1 MNKICKTVL
10 GTAAAF
16 IVAGATMAPVSVLA
30 WGDSANGRPS
40 YTISDINA
48 GKLGDTITFNSIS
61 DGAIGNEKNFVG
73 AKNTAEN
80 TAVWNADTINV
91 KDGDTIKIRLYV
103 HNNNPKGTER
113 IAENVSA
120 NFSLPA
126 LVGKSL
132 TVVGYLNSSNAT
144 PNRYWDEIELKSNDD
159 FYIEYVKGSAEYSNG
174 KMGTVKLSDE
184 VIYSGVSLGYDS
196 LNGKIP
202 GCYQY
207 DGEVTI
213 EVKVHKSVTAKLAKT
228 VRLKGTKEWSEMV
241 DAKIGDEVEFQIEY
255 RNLLNEQADNVM
267 IRDVLP
273 NNLEYVQDS
282 TYLYNA
288 SHQSGVKLDGNTVT
302 TTGINIGSYSPN
314 GNAYVRFTA
323 KVVNKNLV
331 CGKTQLVNWAAST
344 VNSKVTKDDAS
355 VVVVRDNCD
364 PEPTPTPTPTPTPEV
379 LPDTGPT
386 EVVAIALGAG
396 SLTTAIGYYVAS
408 RKKLMK

>member
-1 MNKICKTVL
+1 MNKIYKTVL

-30 WGDSANGRPS
+30 WGDSAGGRPS

-80 TAVWNADTINV
+80 TSVWNADTINV

-126 LVGKSL
+126 LAGKSL
-132 TVVGYLNSSNAT
+132 TIVGYLNSSNAT

-184 VIYSGVSLGYDS
+184 VIYSGVTLGYDS

-213 EVKVHKSVTAKLAKT
+213 EVKIHKSVTAKLAKT
-228 VRLKGTKEWSEMV
+228 VRLKGAKEWSEMV

-302 TTGINIGSYSPN
+302 TTGINIGSYSPD

-323 KVVNKNLV
+323 KVVNNDLI

-355 VVVVRDNCD
+355 VVVVRDNCE
-364 PEPTPTPTPTPTPEV
+364 PEPTPTPTPKV
-379 LPDTGPT
+379 IPDTGPT
-386 EVVAIALGAG
+386 EIMGAALGVG
-396 SLTTAIGYYVAS
+396 GVTTALGYYIAS

>member
-1 MNKICKTVL
+1 MNKIYKTVL
-10 GTAAAF
+10 GAA
-16 IVAGATMAPVSVLA
+16 VAMTVTGATMIPTAVMA
-30 WGDSANGRPS
+30 WGDSAGGRPS

-61 DGAIGNEKNFVG
+61 NGAIGNEKNFVG

-80 TAVWNADTINV
+80 TSVWNADTINV

-132 TVVGYLNSSNAT
+132 TIVGYLNSSNAT

-213 EVKVHKSVTAKLAKT
+213 EVKIHKSVTAKLAKT

-302 TTGINIGSYSPN
+302 TTGINIGSYSPD

-323 KVVNKNLV
+323 KVVNNDLI

-355 VVVVRDNCD
+355 VMVNRDGCN
-364 PEPTPTPTPTPTPEV
+364 PEPTPTPTPTPTPKV
-379 LPDTGPT
+379 IPDTGPT

-396 SLTTAIGYYVAS
+396 SLTTAVGYYVAS